1 MQISVLGSLDVTV
14 DGTAVEVS
22 GKEMLLLVSLALS
35 TGRPVAPEVLADR
48 LWDGAVGGSWRPTL
62 HTYVTRLRRRL
73 AGAGVPR
80 SRIRQASGGYVLA
93 LASEDVD
100 WARFQELR
108 TRGSATLGR
117 GDRDAGLRLL
127 EEALALW
134 RGEPLPGLTGRW
146 IESIRPSMRGAHQT
160 ALVSWAQNS
169 LRAGL
174 AEQAVER
181 LGEAS
186 SAYPLNE
193 SLAELL
199 MRALHQAGRT
209 ADALDHFHLVRERLA
224 ETTGSDPH
232 PRLVRAH
239 REILRSRPDPAGGGS
254 APPPSGPPPAES
266 GPSLR
271 SPAAVATNLPRDL
284 ADFSDRTAE
293 TERIL
298 GVLTS
303 SAVPTA
309 ARVCVLSGMP
319 GVGKTSLAVHAA
331 HRLAGEFPDGR
342 LMLELRGH
350 HEHREPLTPFGA
362 LGELLQL
369 VGVGLPEDEGASLNR
384 RVAVW
389 RDYTARRRMLIV
401 LDDAAGA
408 EQVLPLLPAGAGC
421 AVLVTGRNSLPDI
434 DGARHIRLQVPAP
447 GDAVTVFT
455 RMAAREQTSEGAET
469 AARIVELC
477 GQLPLAMRLIATRL
491 DTRADLVGSRLIDR
505 LRAAGDRVGEFR
517 AGSRRLSTVFDVS
530 LRSLGGSAQTA
541 LLRLGLHP
549 SPVVDRD
556 VAAAM
561 VGLDP
566 AETED
571 ALEELEDASLIDTDP
586 GSGGHRLHS
595 LVMNHA
601 HRRARTGLPLAE
613 QHAVRSRMLD
623 AYLSVCTEA
632 DRLLYPD
639 RLRLDR
645 FDRTAGPTAP
655 FLPPP
660 PRDKAAAMELLNRR
674 LPVVLDVVHHSA
686 RTDHDREAALLADT
700 VAEHVYAHGPWEA
713 AVPLHSRSL
722 GIWRGRG
729 DTEAEAHAT
738 YQLSR
743 AYLRMGDRA
752 NAERCAREA
761 LSLWQNHGEATGL
774 AWTRHQLGLI
784 SFVGGDYRTAARLHE
799 EAQEEFERAGHKPG
813 IALSL
818 DRRGACHFRDS
829 DFHAAISAHSDA
841 LRLQEQEQISSTAT
855 IIDTKIH
862 LAGAFQGLGYHREA
876 TKLCQEALWAAQ
888 EIGDQR
894 REGAIAT
901 NLGEISSYKGET
913 GRAFSFFGAALDTL
927 RELHDFWTEVV
938 TLTNLAHLHL
948 KCDELDKAEA
958 HFKES
963 SRLCATYGTPG
974 TSVEILI
981 GMGEIELIRGHL
993 ESAYEHFTRA
1003 LNEAVQADLRR
1014 ERGLALTALGRT
1026 LAQKGMK
1033 ERAQSRFEA
1042 AERILSEI
1050 SAPEAVYAQILI
1062 YTLASPSA

>member
-14 DGTAVEVS
+14 DGAGVDVS
-22 GKEMLLLVSLALS
+22 GKEMLLLVSLALN

-48 LWDGAVGGSWRPTL
+48 LWDGAVGGNWRPTL

-80 SRIRQASGGYVLA
+80 SRIRQAVGGYVLG

-146 IESIRPSMRGAHQT
+146 IESVRLSMRGVHQSV
-160 ALVSWAQNS
+160 LLSWAQHA

-174 AEQAVER
+174 AEQAAER

-224 ETTGSDPH
+224 ESTGSDPH

-239 REILRSRPDPAGGGS
+239 QEILRSRPEPAGAGS
-254 APPPSGPPPAES
+254 APPPAGPRPAEAGPP
-266 GPSLR
+266 LR
-271 SPAAVATNLPRDL
+271 DPGAVATNLPRDL

-298 GVLTS
+298 GLLTS

-350 HEHREPLTPFGA
+350 HEHRDPLTPFGA

-369 VGVGLPEDEGASLNR
+369 VGVGLPEAEGASLNR

-434 DGARHIRLQVPAP
+434 DGARHVRLQVPAP
-447 GDAVTVFT
+447 GDAVAVFT

-491 DTRADLVGSRLIDR
+491 DTRADLAGNRLIDR

-517 AGSRRLSTVFDVS
+517 AGSRRLSSVFDVS
-530 LRSLGGSAQTA
+530 LRSLGGSAQSA

-549 SPVVDRD
+549 SPVIDRD

-561 VGLDP
+561 VGLEP
-566 AETED
+566 VETED

-586 GSGGHRLHS
+586 GSGGYRLHS

-601 HRRARTGLPLAE
+601 YRRARTGLPPAE

-645 FDRTAGPTAP
+645 FDRTAAPVAP

-660 PRDKAAAMELLNRR
+660 PRDKASAMELLNRR
-674 LPVVLDVVHHSA
+674 LPAVLDVVHHSA

-700 VAEHVYAHGPWEA
+700 VAEHLFSHGPWET
-713 AVPLHSRSL
+713 AVPLHSRAL

-729 DTEAEAHAT
+729 DTGAEAHAT

-743 AYLRMGDRA
+743 AYLRMGDRG

-761 LSLWQNHGEATGL
+761 LDLWQERGEGTGL

-784 SFVGGDYRTAARLHE
+784 AFVGGDYRTAARLHE
-799 EAQEEFERAGHKPG
+799 EAQEEFERAGHRPG

-818 DRRGACHFRDS
+818 DRRGACHFRDG

-841 LRLQEQEQISSTAT
+841 LRLQERLSDPVALA
-855 IIDTKIH
+855 DTQMN
-862 LAGAFQGLGYHREA
+862 LAGAFYRLGYHREA
-876 TKLCQEALWAAQ
+876 TSLCEEALLKAQ
-888 EIGDQR
+888 ESGDQR
-894 REGAIAT
+894 TRAVIIA
-901 NLGEISSYKGET
+901 NLGEIASYRLDDEQALRHYS
-913 GRAFSFFGAALDTL
+913 RALGIV
-927 RELHDFWTEVV
+927 RELRDRWSEVAI
-938 TLTNLAHLHL
+938 LSNSAQSHL
-948 KCDELDKAEA
+948 KLGNIDIAQEY
-958 HFKES
+958 F
-963 SRLCATYGTPG
+963 RLAREDCTTYGSPG
-974 TSVEILI
+974 ISVEIHL
-981 GMGEIELIRGHL
+981 GQGEVELAHGRPQVAREYFTQAL
-993 ESAYEHFTRA
+993 E
-1003 LNEAVQADLRR
+1003 EARQAGLRLEQGR
-1014 ERGLALTALGRT
+1014 ALTALGYL
-1026 LAQKGMK
+1026 LA
-1033 ERAQSRFEA
+1033 AQGAVRGAKDRFEL
-1042 AERILSEI
+1042 AERIFTELSI
-1050 SAPEAVYAQILI
+1050 PEAGYIRL
-1062 YTLASPSA
+1062 TLDTLPKASF